1 VDRMNAEIDVTDVT
15 LHTPRLTL
23 RPWRQTDLQDLYAYA
38 SDPEVGPMAGWKPHD
53 SLEESQMILD
63 RFVSGR
69 KTFALEYRGR
79 VVGSIGV
86 EGYDEARYPEFS
98 EQRVRMLGFVL
109 ARECWGQGLMPEGV
123 SEVIRWLF
131 EERKLDVI
139 LCGHF
144 LWNKQSERVQ
154 EKCGFRHY
162 DFDLFTTKQNKVE
175 EHELRIL
182 TRADWLS
189 AQWKKP

>member
-1 VDRMNAEIDVTDVT
+1 MNAEIDVTDVT

-38 SDPEVGPMAGWKPHD
+38 SDPEVGPMAGWKPHE

-131 EERKLDVI
+131 EEQKLDVI

-144 LWNKQSERVQ
+144 LWNKQSGRVQ

-162 DFDLFTTKQNKVE
+162 DFGLFTTKQNKVE
-175 EHELRIL
+175 EDELRIL

-189 AQWKKP
+189 ARWKKP

>member
-1 VDRMNAEIDVTDVT
+1 MNAEIDVTDVT

-38 SDPEVGPMAGWKPHD
+38 SDPEVGPMAGWKPHE
-53 SLEESQMILD
+53 SPEESQMILD

-109 ARECWGQGLMPEGV
+109 ARECWGRGLMPEGV

-131 EERKLDVI
+131 EEQKLDVI

-144 LWNKQSERVQ
+144 LWNKQSGRVQ

-162 DFDLFTTKQNKVE
+162 DFGLFTTKQNKVE
-175 EHELRIL
+175 EDELRIL

>member
-1 VDRMNAEIDVTDVT
+1 MNAEIDVTDVT

-109 ARECWGQGLMPEGV
+109 ARECWGLGLMPEGV

-131 EERKLDVI
+131 EEQKLDVI

-144 LWNKQSERVQ
+144 LWNKQSGRVQ

-162 DFDLFTTKQNKVE
+162 DFGLFTTKQNKVE
-175 EHELRIL
+175 EDELRIL

-189 AQWKKP
+189 ARCKKP

>member
-1 VDRMNAEIDVTDVT
+1 MNAEIDVSDVT

-131 EERKLDVI
+131 EEQKLDVI

-144 LWNKQSERVQ
+144 LWNKQSGRVQ

-162 DFDLFTTKQNKVE
+162 DFGLFTTKQNKVE
-175 EHELRIL
+175 EDELRIL

-189 AQWKKP
+189 ARWKKP

>member
-1 VDRMNAEIDVTDVT
+1 MNAEIDVSDVT

-123 SEVIRWLF
+123 CEVIRWLF

-144 LWNKQSERVQ
+144 LWNKQSGRVQ

-162 DFDLFTTKQNKVE
+162 DFGLFTTKQNKVE
-175 EHELRIL
+175 EDELRIL

-189 AQWKKP
+189 AR

>member
-1 VDRMNAEIDVTDVT
+1 MNAEIDVTDVT
-15 LHTPRLTL
+15 LQTARLTL

-38 SDPEVGPMAGWKPHD
+38 SDPEVGPMAGWKPHE
-53 SLEESQMILD
+53 SPEESQMILD

-162 DFDLFTTKQNKVE
+162 DFGLFTTKQNKVE
-175 EHELRIL
+175 EEELRIL

>member
-1 VDRMNAEIDVTDVT
+1 MNAEIDVTDVT
-15 LHTPRLTL
+15 LQTPRLTL

-38 SDPEVGPMAGWKPHD
+38 SDPEVGPMAGWKPHE

-109 ARECWGQGLMPEGV
+109 ARECWGRGLMPEGV

-131 EERKLDVI
+131 EEQKLDVI

-175 EHELRIL
+175 EEELRIL

>member
-1 VDRMNAEIDVTDVT
+1 MIPEFDITNVT

-23 RPWRQTDLQDLYAYA
+23 RPWRQTDLEDLYAYA
-38 SDPEVGPMAGWKPHD
+38 SDPEVGPMAGWKPHE

-63 RFVSGR
+63 HFVDGR

-79 VVGSIGV
+79 VVGSIGIH
-86 EGYDEARYPEFS
+86 GYDEARHPEFD
-98 EQRVRMLGFVL
+98 ELRVRELGYVL
-109 ARECWGQGLMPEGV
+109 ARDCWGLGLMPEAV

-131 EERKLDVI
+131 EEQELDVI

-144 LWNKQSERVQ
+144 LWNRQSLRVQ
-154 EKCGFRHY
+154 EKCGFRHLS
-162 DFDLFTTKQNKVE
+162 FGTFTTKLNKVE

-189 AQWKKP
+189 LSGR

>member
-1 VDRMNAEIDVTDVT
+1 MNAEIDITDVT

-38 SDPEVGPMAGWKPHD
+38 SDPEVGPMAGWKPHE

-123 SEVIRWLF
+123 GEVIRWLF
-131 EERKLDVI
+131 EERKLDAI

-144 LWNKQSERVQ
+144 LWNKQSGRVQ

-162 DFDLFTTKQNKVE
+162 DFSLFTTKQNKVE
-175 EHELRIL
+175 EDELRIL

-189 AQWKKP
+189 ARWKKP

>member
-1 VDRMNAEIDVTDVT
+1 MNAEIDVSDVT

-38 SDPEVGPMAGWKPHD
+38 SDPEVGPMAGWKPHE

-131 EERKLDVI
+131 EEQKLDVI

-144 LWNKQSERVQ
+144 LWNKQSGRVQ

-162 DFDLFTTKQNKVE
+162 DFGLFTTKQNKVE
-175 EHELRIL
+175 EDELRIL
-182 TRADWLS
+182 TRADWL
-189 AQWKKP
+189 AAR